1 MESKYA
7 PFEIFLSTCP
17 DEYLRISFKEIEKI
31 IGTSLPKTAY
41 LHDNW
46 WANTIYQPF
55 MKIILRSGWRQKKI
69 EMFIEYVEFERVSNR
84 QIIKNRSSNVLS
96 NNN

>member
-7 PFEIFLSTCP
+7 PFENFLSTYP
-17 DEYLRISFKEIEKI
+17 DEYLRIFFKEIENI
-31 IGTSLPKTAY
+31 IGASLPKTAY

-69 EMFIEYVEFERVSNR
+69 EMFIEFVEFERVSNR
-84 QIIKNRSSNVLS
+84 QLKKNRLS
-96 NNN
+96 KGSTS